1 MDVNNLIQRSFWLGV
16 FTLGMTF
23 SLSGKAQSYAGY
35 VNLDNGHS
43 LYAEY
48 QAPTDGKE
56 TLILINGLTNEAD
69 TWQLFVDAMAI
80 SGYGILRYDAYGMGY
95 TLAKSGLVT
104 SVIPMDSQVEDLNE
118 MTLKLGLTG
127 RLNLLGHSYGGG
139 MAIAFAGRHPDR
151 VKTAILLCPYTEP
164 LAGPDQIIRSQV
176 AATRL
181 ANPFNPASDEELYN
195 FFLYQDSMTI
205 FPEADPSILNSPLK
219 PQAVFELTQGIRK
232 YNMHAASKF
241 FPPNSVHLVI
251 AGADEYIAADV
262 LNRFWS
268 QLPSASR
275 ASRMTIQDSPHRVA
289 QVYPGILAKWVTEIM
304 DRNPETLGA
313 HSFQSDPFT
322 NDIIPLR

>member
-1 MDVNNLIQRSFWLGV
+1 VNLNSLIQRIFWLGV
-16 FTLGMTF
+16 FALGTLVSTGAN
-23 SLSGKAQSYAGY
+23 AQSYSGY

-43 LYAEY
+43 LYVEY
-48 QAPTDGKE
+48 QAPSDGKE

-69 TWQLFVDAMAI
+69 TWQLFVDAMAP
-80 SGYGILRYDAYGMGY
+80 SGYGILRYDAYGMGE
-95 TLAKSGLVT
+95 TLAKSGPIT

-118 MTLKLGLTG
+118 MTLKLGMTG
-127 RLNLLGHSYGGG
+127 PLNLLGHSYGGG

-164 LAGPDQIIRSQV
+164 LAGPDQIIKEQV

-181 ANPFNPASDEELYN
+181 ANPFNPASDEDLYN

-205 FPEADPSILNSPLK
+205 FPEADPSILISPLK
-219 PQAVFELTQGIRK
+219 PQAVFELTEGIRK
-232 YNMHAASKF
+232 YDMHAASKF
-241 FPPNSVHLVI
+241 FPANSVHLII
-251 AGADEYIAADV
+251 AGSDEYIAADV

-268 QLPSASR
+268 QLPPASR

-289 QVYPGILAKWVTEIM
+289 QVYPVILAKWVTEIM

-313 HSFQSDPFT
+313 HSFQSNPLT
-322 NDIIPLR
+322 NDISETR